1 MLTAT
6 GLRGTIAATDVT
18 GTITGVLAIAGALL
32 VVLAG
37 VGVVRFRDL
46 YSRMHAATKA
56 TALGIALI
64 AIAAAVALDSGR
76 GKLLL
81 AVAFLFVTAPAS
93 AHFIGRAAYRAE
105 GIDVRLDGPDDLA
118 ALIDERDPTP

>member
-1 MLTAT
+1 MTASIVSTTTSIT
-6 GLRGTIAATDVT
+6 GA
-18 GTITGVLAIAGALL
+18 ITGVLAIAGALL

-37 VGVVRFRDL
+37 VGVMRFGDL

-81 AVAFLFVTAPAS
+81 AVAFLFITAPAS
-93 AHFIGRAAYRAE
+93 AHFIGRSAYRAE
-105 GIDVRLDGPDDLA
+105 RIDIRLDGPDDLA
-118 ALIDERDPTP
+118 TLIDGPEPPSTR

>member
-1 MLTAT
+1 M
-6 GLRGTIAATDVT
+6 TD
-18 GTITGVLAIAGALL
+18 TITGVLAIAGSLL

-37 VGVVRFRDL
+37 VGVVRFGDL

-64 AIAAAVALDSGR
+64 AVAAAVALDSGR

-81 AVAFLFVTAPAS
+81 AVAFLFITAPAS

-105 GIDVRLDGPDDLA
+105 GIDIRLDGPDDLDT
-118 ALIDERDPTP
+118 LINDPDPGDG